1 MAELLPVPS
10 HRDRL
15 PETEA
20 HLTDYVRIVMRRI
33 WVVVLF
39 FVTVV
44 GVVAIGT
51 FKATPVYKATARLV
65 IERPTSSRL
74 PLQEALSGLSV
85 LETEKFYRTQ
95 YGLLESPRILRELKA
110 IFDFGSMPEYA
121 GLSDEDLVKELAANI
136 EVEPQEQSFL
146 VDVSFLGRDPETIT
160 TVLNQLVQIYIDHNN
175 QAAER
180 SIETGERFVAEK
192 LPELKDRLAES
203 FRELTDFQT
212 AHNVISDEENKEIL
226 RSEIRSLSE
235 SVAKIQSDLEM
246 MRSRKTVIEEAKARE
261 DGLEI
266 QFRMLGDSAAEEWIA
281 RAKEEKRKL
290 EQDLAAVLLKAS
302 YVKSEVEGLRAQ
314 LAVKNTAIDEQM
326 RLSLANFDNELR
338 RTEILLESRRAA
350 EDDLLSKTQVIYRT
364 LAEFRRLQDAYKL
377 NYDLLDTFTK
387 RHNELVVSRNVS
399 TEGIRVECPA
409 IVPERPVRPR
419 KALNLLLASLVGLF
433 GGIGLAF
440 FFDYLD
446 DTIKGRDDIARYLGA
461 PAIGYIPSMPSGRRG
476 ECPERDLVTHLNPKS
491 SISEAYRS
499 VRTGLAFSRPEDER
513 TVILV
518 TSACPRE
525 GKTTTAINIAIAIA
539 QSGRRVLIA
548 DTDLRRPRVHK
559 TFGLDNS
566 RGVTTLFLKD
576 VALEEVIQPTEI
588 ENLWVLPSGPI
599 PPNPSEL
606 LGSPRMRA
614 ILEALKGRF
623 DRIVL
628 DSPPTVAVTDASV
641 LGKLADT
648 TLMVVNA
655 HGTRKKVAAQ
665 GRENLATVGV
675 PLTGVILNNM
685 RAGRH
690 GYYYYGGYSTYGYYG
705 SDDGALDADEDE

>member
-1 MAELLPVPS
+1 MAELLPVPVQAP
-10 HRDRL
+10 L
-15 PETEA
+15 VPETET
-20 HLTDYVRIVMRRI
+20 HLMDYVRTVMRRI

-51 FKATPVYKATARLV
+51 FKATPVYRATARLV
-65 IERPTSSRL
+65 IERPTASRL
-74 PLQEALSGLSV
+74 PIQEALSAMSV

-95 YGLLESPRILRELKA
+95 YGLIESPKILRELCA
-110 IFDFGSMPEYA
+110 IFDFRSSPEYA
-121 GLSDEDLVKELAANI
+121 DLSDEDLLAALADNVD
-136 EVEPQEQSFL
+136 VEPQEQSFL
-146 VDVSFLGRDPETIT
+146 VDVSFQGHDPETVT
-160 TVLNQLVQIYIDHNN
+160 EVLNQLVRIYIDHNDM
-175 QAAER
+175 AAER
-180 SIETGERFVAEK
+180 SIETGEKFVSEK

-226 RSEIRSLSE
+226 RGEIRSLSE
-235 SVAKIQSDLEM
+235 SIASIQAELDLK
-246 MRSRKTVIEEAKARE
+246 RSRKSVMEEAKARGE
-261 DGLEI
+261 SIEA

-281 RAKEEKRKL
+281 RSKEEKRKL
-290 EQDLAAVLLKAS
+290 EQDLAGVLIKAS
-302 YVKSEVEGLRAQ
+302 YVKSEVEGLKAQ
-314 LAVKNTAIDEQM
+314 IRVKDEAIEEQM
-326 RLSLANFDNELR
+326 KLSIANFESDLR
-338 RTEILLESRRAA
+338 RTEILLESRRVSEAA
-350 EDDLLSKTQVIYRT
+350 LLAKTQGIYRT

-387 RHNELVVSRNVS
+387 RHNELVASRNAS

-409 IVPERPVRPR
+409 EPPERPVKPR

-446 DTIKGRDDIARYLGA
+446 DTIKGREDIARYLGA
-461 PAIGYIPSMPSGRRG
+461 PALGYIPAMPAARRG
-476 ECPERDLVTHLNPKS
+476 ENPDRDLVTHLNPKS

-499 VRTGLAFSRPEDER
+499 VRTGLAFSRPADEH

-539 QSGRRVLIA
+539 QSGQRVLLA

-566 RGVTTLFLKD
+566 RGITTLFLKD
-576 VALEEVIQPTEI
+576 VPVEEVVMATDV
-588 ENLWVLPSGPI
+588 ENLFVLPSGPI

-606 LGSPRMRA
+606 LGSPRMRQ
-614 ILEALKGRF
+614 ILDALRERF
-623 DRIVL
+623 DKIVL
-628 DSPPTVAVTDASV
+628 DSPPTVAVTDASI
-641 LGKLADT
+641 LGKIADT

-675 PLTGVILNNM
+675 SLTGVILNNM

-690 GYYYYGGYSTYGYYG
+690 GYYYYGGYSTYGYYP
-705 SDDGALDADEDE
+705 SEDVAPRDDAE